1 MSKILKKAAS
11 AEVLNQAWKKICN
24 DNAPWEPGLSRDAMQ
39 KDHVYHILRLGEE
52 LHSGKYRPHPVRF
65 FPVNKG
71 DGKQRIISAHTLR
84 DKMAQRA
91 ILIVLEP
98 IFEKIF
104 HHDSFG
110 YRPGRSVQMALS
122 RVKEYIG
129 CGLKWIID
137 ADIQNY
143 FDNIPH
149 NHLLKSFKKF
159 HNDRKLLHLIH
170 QWLDVGTARRG
181 FLSQSKGIPQG
192 AVLSPLLCN
201 IYLTRFDNDM
211 ARKNLPFVRF
221 ADDFL
226 VFTQS
231 KKEAQTAYAYVEK
244 CLNRL
249 RLALNTEKSRVTS
262 CGPHIKFLGQ
272 QLARTSYPKQK
283 RKTGFSYDNYVRRYR
298 YK

>member
-1 MSKILKKAAS
+1 MSTILKQAAS
-11 AEVLNQAWKKICN
+11 AKVLNMAWKKLCN
-24 DNAPWEPGLSRDAMQ
+24 DKAPWSPGLSRDDMQ
-39 KDHVYHILRLGEE
+39 KDHIYHILRLGED
-52 LHSGKYRPHPVRF
+52 LNSGKYRPHPVRF

-98 IFEKIF
+98 IFEKYF
-104 HHDSFG
+104 HHDSYA
-110 YRPGRSVQMALS
+110 YRPGRSIQMALS
-122 RVKEYIG
+122 RVNEYVN
-129 CGLKWIID
+129 CGLNWIID

-149 NHLLKSFKKF
+149 KQLLKAFKKIN
-159 HNDRKLLHLIH
+159 NDRKVLRLIY

-201 IYLTRFDNDM
+201 IYLTKFDNDM

-231 KKEAQTAYAYVEK
+231 KNEAHTAYAYVEK

-249 RLALNTEKSRVTS
+249 SLSLNPEKSRVTA

-272 QLARTSYPKQK
+272 QLANAYHSKNR
-283 RKTGFSYDNYVRRYR
+283 RKHGFSYNKYARYYQSR
-298 YK
+298 